1 MQECKAK
8 EYGDCT
14 SWGIKE
20 VDVLFLYRDNSGNK
34 IPDETVKVC
43 MCEAHRNV
51 LEKHN
56 EGRPL
61 EMRGEKMEWA
71 LHDDLFYIFQN
82 KKNTY
87 TCVKVEMKSSNE
99 FGGIFYFKGRDIEM
113 FRAYIHKTN
122 PDIKYIRE
130 EGIFIIS
137 LALKKGEKEVFEEQV
152 IEMKPIKYEND
163 MYILSSNLVYYA
175 EAEYSADA
183 QVDASGL
190 EYTIEPARE
199 CVQTYFA
206 QKLEDYN
213 REQFDD
219 CLYFMNNEINRGL
232 IDTETL
238 RENSEYSKDEL
249 YSLVRRLTIGL
260 QGDPVSPQLTSGGLG
275 DCPLHTSGGLGDCP
289 LHTSVGLGDCPLL
302 TGGGLGACP
311 LHTSGGL
318 GNCPLL
324 TGGGLGACPQEVL
337 WITYIMANHK
347 HFRSN
352 IPGRDLRQNIPLINM
367 FIKAGLHGRLLLLAI
382 SGERERTLDI
392 HRYSHD
398 NILCENIYVV
408 RYLVPRYFNASSLI
422 ELNKIP
428 GFEPVTPYSYYN
440 DFSNLMFNCNPGVN
454 EEPFEK
460 NKEILLY
467 LLKCLVET
475 LCLHGANSGYE
486 KTEKK
491 YRLKYESLLAEIN
504 TEKEMYDPEYL
515 KKMEKKEA
523 KWLKALENYY
533 EFEQAE
539 QGQAEQG
546 QKQAE
551 QKLTYYNIWI
561 TPIFIKEGSNYT
573 FEGLN
578 EDEQEDRGRNYEFRF
593 ILDTLRY
600 YFGDDLDFE
609 ETGNQIKIST
619 LTSTEMLILAQIHQ
633 DTYEFPIKYGRSQMT
648 FEINGYQIG

>member
-1 MQECKAK
+1 MQKCEAK

-34 IPDETVKVC
+34 IPDENVKVC
-43 MCEAHRNV
+43 ICEAHRNV

-61 EMRGEKMEWA
+61 EMRGEKVEWA

-87 TCVKVEMKSSNE
+87 TCVKVVMNSSNE

-113 FRAYIHKTN
+113 FRAYMHKTN

-137 LALKKGEKEVFEEQV
+137 LALKKGEKEVFEEKV
-152 IEMKPIKYEND
+152 IEMKPINYENE
-163 MYILSSNLVYYA
+163 MYLLSSDLVYYA
-175 EAEYSADA
+175 EAEYYAEA
-183 QVDASGL
+183 QVDESDL

-199 CVQTYFA
+199 CVQNYFA

-260 QGDPVSPQLTSGGLG
+260 RGDPVSPLLTS
-275 DCPLHTSGGLGDCP
+275 
-289 LHTSVGLGDCPLL
+289 
-302 TGGGLGACP
+302 
-311 LHTSGGL
+311 
-318 GNCPLL
+318 
-324 TGGGLGACPQEVL
+324 GGLGACPQEVL

-352 IPGRDLRQNIPLINM
+352 IPGRDLRQNITLINM
-367 FIKAGLHGRLLLLAI
+367 FIKADLHGRLLLLAI

-422 ELNKIP
+422 ALNKIP

-440 DFSNLMFNCNPGVN
+440 DFSNLLFNCNPGVN

-475 LCLHGANSGYE
+475 LCLYGANSGYE

-523 KWLKALENYY
+523 KWLEAVENYY
-533 EFEQAE
+533 EFQQAEQGQPE
-539 QGQAEQG
+539 QGQAEQM
-546 QKQAE
+546 QAE
-551 QKLTYYNIWI
+551 QMLTYYNIWI
-561 TPIFIKEGSNYT
+561 TPIFIKEGSNYA

-619 LTSTEMLILAQIHQ
+619 LTSAEMLILAQIHQ
-633 DTYEFPIKYGRSQMT
+633 DTCEFPIKYGRSQMT
-648 FEINGYQIG
+648 FEINGYQIS

>member
-34 IPDETVKVC
+34 IPDENVKVC

-113 FRAYIHKTN
+113 FRAYMQKTN

-163 MYILSSNLVYYA
+163 MYILSSDLVYYA

-190 EYTIEPARE
+190 EYTIEPTQE
-199 CVQTYFA
+199 CVQNYFA

-260 QGDPVSPQLTSGGLG
+260 RGDPVSPLLTSGGLG
-275 DCPLHTSGGLGDCP
+275 ACSLLTSGGLGAC
-289 LHTSVGLGDCPLL
+289 SLL
-302 TGGGLGACP
+302 T
-311 LHTSGGL
+311 S
-318 GNCPLL
+318 
-324 TGGGLGACPQEVL
+324 GGLGACPQEVL

-422 ELNKIP
+422 ALNKIP

-440 DFSNLMFNCNPGVN
+440 DFSNLLFNCNPGVN

-475 LCLHGANSGYE
+475 LCLYSANSGYE

-523 KWLKALENYY
+523 KWLEAVENYY
-533 EFEQAE
+533 EFQQAEQMQAEQGQPEQGQAE
-539 QGQAEQG
+539 QGQAEQM
-546 QKQAE
+546 QAE
-551 QKLTYYNIWI
+551 QMLTYYNIWI
-561 TPIFIKEGSNYT
+561 TPIFIKEGSTYA

-619 LTSTEMLILAQIHQ
+619 LTSAEMLILAQIHQ
-633 DTYEFPIKYGRSQMT
+633 DTCEFPIKYGRSQMT
-648 FEINGYQIG
+648 FEINGYQIS